1 MYRLKMGRIAVGD
14 VMTRNFVSV
23 SPQTNLFKC
32 AKTMVKNRVAS
43 LILKESTRLKGI
55 LTSTDILWAITKKP
69 DLDLKDVTA
78 IEIAT
83 RKVAVIKPSAD
94 ISQALRKMKAY
105 NFRRLPVLSKG
116 EIIGVIT
123 LKDILRINPDLYSEL
138 GELVEIR
145 EEARKLKQTEAEWPS
160 EGLCENCG
168 AFSELLK
175 VYDQLLCPDCREEL
189 Y

>member
-1 MYRLKMGRIAVGD
+1 MRRIAVGEI
-14 VMTRNFVSV
+14 MTRNFVSV
-23 SPQTNLFKC
+23 NPQTNLLKC
-32 AKTMVKNRVAS
+32 SKEMVKNRVTS
-43 LILKESTRLKGI
+43 LIIKENMRLKGI

-69 DLDLKDVTA
+69 GLNLKEVNAIDV
-78 IEIAT
+78 AT
-83 RKVAVIKPSAD
+83 RKVAVIKPSSD
-94 ISQALRKMKAY
+94 IGQALRKMKVY

-123 LKDILRINPDLYSEL
+123 LKDILRISPDLYSEL
-138 GELVEIR
+138 GELGEIR
-145 EEARKLKQTEAEWPS
+145 EESRKLKQTEAKWPS